1 MEGFGPCFA
10 RVIKQGTI
18 SLTLGLEYKGPIIIG
33 IFQFAETVYF
43 LRQVNVRQ
51 LKEYIGTEVANEACY
66 IANKFG
72 WFPFDN
78 WAILDVSQHG

>member
-43 LRQVNVRQ
+43 LR
-51 LKEYIGTEVANEACY
+51 
-66 IANKFG
+66 
-72 WFPFDN
+72 
-78 WAILDVSQHG
+78 